1 MRYGWQLLVVMAL
14 ALTALSFASNSA
26 AGQPATTTS
35 TTTTT
40 SPSPTTTA
48 PTPTTTTNPSGGQGQ
63 AGGGQAAGQGQ
74 TYHEVGSGE
83 SLWTIA
89 RDHLEAAAGSGEP
102 TNDEVTAYW
111 EQVKAANRGRLESHD
126 PDVIKTGEKIVL
138 PPVPSGEARAAPETR
153 KRTTTTRL
161 VAGGDSLWTIAR
173 DHLAAVGKGSGEPT
187 LHQVAAYWLRVVEA
201 NRHRL
206 ASGDADLIYPGEQV
220 LLPAVH

>member
-14 ALTALSFASNSA
+14 ALTALSFAGSSA
-26 AGQPATTTS
+26 TGQPATTTS
-35 TTTTT
+35 TTTT

-63 AGGGQAAGQGQ
+63 PGGGQTAGQGQ

-89 RDHLEAAAGSGEP
+89 RDHLEEAAGSGEA

-111 EQVKAANRGRLESHD
+111 EQVKAANRSRLESHD

-138 PPVPSGEARAAPETR
+138 PPVPSGGAGPAPETR
-153 KRTTTTRL
+153 KRTATTRL
-161 VAGGDSLWTIAR
+161 VARGDSLWTIAR
-173 DHLAAVGKGSGEPT
+173 DHLAAVGKGSGGPT
-187 LHQVAAYWLRVVEA
+187 LREVAAYWLRVVEA

-206 ASGDADLIYPGEQV
+206 VSGDPDLIYPGEQV
-220 LLPAVH
+220 LLPPVH

>member
-26 AGQPATTTS
+26 VGQPATTTS

-63 AGGGQAAGQGQ
+63 PGGGQAAGQGQ

-102 TNDEVTAYW
+102 TIDEVTAYW
-111 EQVKAANRGRLESHD
+111 EQVKAANRSRLVSGD
-126 PDVIKTGEKIVL
+126 PDAIEPGEKIIL
-138 PPVPSGEARAAPETR
+138 PPVSSTEARPAPETR
-153 KRTTTTRL
+153 KRTTTR
-161 VAGGDSLWTIAR
+161 AARGDCLWTIAR
-173 DHLAAVGKGSGEPT
+173 HHLAAGKGSGEPT
-187 LHQVAAYWLRVVEA
+187 LREVAAYWVRVVEA
-201 NRHRL
+201 NRDRL
-206 ASGDADLIYPGEQV
+206 ASGDPDLIYPGEQI
-220 LLPAVH
+220 LLPPVH